1 MLSYSRLSAKFFN
14 LASCRWPVSLRVAW
28 LCSILTLAFLSPLS
42 VLQAQ
47 PDSDLEQDDWRI
59 VARGQPLEMP
69 GYDLFSVKILNDAD
83 GDRSLL
89 GLIHL
94 ASRSSSGNPGKTAK
108 CQFFASV
115 PAGKS
120 VEIQVPCLWESEKGG
135 QADSIKLEIEKTYP
149 FLLESEDPEG

>member
-1 MLSYSRLSAKFFN
+1 MLSYSRLSPKFYN
-14 LASCRWPVSLRVAW
+14 LACLPWPVSLRVAW
-28 LCSILTLAFLSPLS
+28 LCSILAIAFLVPLNPI
-42 VLQAQ
+42 QAQ
-47 PDSDLEQDDWRI
+47 PDSDLEQEDWRI

-69 GYDLFSVKILNDAD
+69 GYDLFSVKIVNEAD
-83 GDRSLL
+83 EDRSVL

-120 VEIQVPCLWESEKGG
+120 VEIQVPCVWETEKGG
-135 QADSIKLEIEKTYP
+135 QADSIKLEIEKSYP